1 MLSASLGTYA
11 DKTIPLPTT
20 QTHSSCQSHKSARG
34 SQAKLVRSFSQLSQA
49 HTLTPRSS
57 STDTVSESLYF
68 SPPHTQSRTQPHVYD
83 TQPLTPH
90 AIEEWSHD
98 VFQVGQHVRT
108 FATEDGEWCYGQI
121 DFHDEKQQQLGI
133 RWYFNDTVTIMPISD
148 FWDMEG
154 EVIETVPYHLFT
166 A

>member
-1 MLSASLGTYA
+1 M
-11 DKTIPLPTT
+11 
-20 QTHSSCQSHKSARG
+20 
-34 SQAKLVRSFSQLSQA
+34 
-49 HTLTPRSS
+49 
-57 STDTVSESLYF
+57 
-68 SPPHTQSRTQPHVYD
+68 PHVYD

-154 EVIETVPYHLFT
+154 EVIETVPCHLFT
-166 A
+166 AYFFLFSSGISLEARGALHDNGASPARTLLFSKTNVVALAELL